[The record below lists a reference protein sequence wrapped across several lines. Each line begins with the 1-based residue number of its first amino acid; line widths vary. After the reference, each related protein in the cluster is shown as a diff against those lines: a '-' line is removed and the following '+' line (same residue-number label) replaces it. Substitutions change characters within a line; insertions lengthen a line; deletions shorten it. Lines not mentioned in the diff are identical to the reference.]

1 MIGLSTTYYATKGL
15 SIYESV
21 QRAAELGFDVI
32 ELGAAHAYE
41 ENVWDILYKTRKDF
55 QHITFTIHH
64 LFPPLREKIWFN
76 TADGLIT
83 INKRIIDRLLKGASI
98 MEASVISMHSP
109 ILNDVS
115 VGDKVAGNF
124 NRPVLG
130 KPKDENACKKN
141 FIQLMEYM
149 NKKAEKSGIRVLIEN
164 MDTSFV
170 NTFLSTKNSFLEV
183 FDMFGSSGLLLD
195 VGHALQCG
203 NLHELLE
210 LNGNILEMHL
220 HETGIVPERRKW
232 AHLPIINKSYY
243 EPLKKILKNNTVVL
257 VFEHGAD
264 VSENDILNERD
275 ILESFLEIR

>member
-21 QRAAELGFDVI
+21 QRAVELGFDAV

-41 ENVWDILYKTRKDF
+41 ENVRDILYKIRRDF
-55 QHITFTIHH
+55 QHVTFTIHH

-83 INKRIIDRLLKGASI
+83 INKRIVDRLFDAASI
-98 MEASVISMHSP
+98 MEASIISIHSP

-115 VGDKVAGNF
+115 VGDKVIGNF
-124 NRPVLG
+124 NKAILG
-130 KPKDENACKKN
+130 KPKDENICRKN

-149 NKKAEKSGIRVLIEN
+149 NKKAERSGIRVLIEN
-164 MDTSFV
+164 MNTSFV
-170 NTFLSTKNSFLEV
+170 TTFLSTKDSFLEV
-183 FDMFGSSGLLLD
+183 VDKFANTGLLLD

-203 NLHELLE
+203 SLHELLE
-210 LNGNILEMHL
+210 LDGNILEMHL
-220 HETGIVPERRKW
+220 HETGIAPERRKW
-232 AHLPIINKSYY
+232 AHLPVTNKSYY
-243 EPLKKILKNNTVVL
+243 EPLKKILKNTTVVL

-264 VSENDILNERD
+264 VSEDDILNERD